1 MACILQAMFEH
12 STSSNQHQRLA
23 RLPGLSGTSFNGTH
37 LNFDWPRRFT
47 ALLAIAALSLLQACS
62 AVKLA
67 YNNAPEFGYWWLD
80 GYADFNE
87 SQTLKVRA
95 ELARL
100 QQWHR
105 TDELPKIADLLQKAQ
120 RLAEADLAA
129 GPVCALFAETRT
141 RFDAVTAQAES
152 AAVALAMSLSPEQI
166 AHIDHKLTK
175 VHDEWRNGWLKLT
188 PAERFDKR
196 FKSNVERS
204 EQFYGKLEERQ
215 RTVLRA
221 GLEASSFDVQLSYA
235 ERMRRKQDF
244 LQTLR
249 QVTGTGTGSA
259 AASKPSQAEVLTA
272 LRGYLGRTFNSP
284 NPAYRAYSQKLT
296 NESCA
301 LFAQIHNTTTP
312 EQRTRAV
319 RRLAEYGRD
328 AVELNGLR

>member
-1 MACILQAMFEH
+1 M
-12 STSSNQHQRLA
+12 
-23 RLPGLSGTSFNGTH
+23 
-37 LNFDWPRRFT
+37 
-47 ALLAIAALSLLQACS
+47 LLALAFLSLLQACS

-80 GYADFNE
+80 GYVDFNE

-105 TDELPKIADLLQKAQ
+105 TDELPKIAELLQKAQ

-152 AAVALAMSLSPEQI
+152 AAVTLAMSLTPEQI
-166 AHIDHKLTK
+166 ANIDHKLAK
-175 VHDEWRNGWLKLT
+175 VHAEWRNAWLKLT
-188 PAERFDKR
+188 PSERFDKR
-196 FKSNVERS
+196 FKSSVERS
-204 EQFYGKLEERQ
+204 EQFYGKLEDRQ
-215 RTVLRA
+215 LATLRA
-221 GLEASSFDVQLSYA
+221 GLETSTFDAQLSYS
-235 ERMRRKQDF
+235 ERLRRQQD
-244 LQTLR
+244 LLRTLR
-249 QVTGTGTGSA
+249 QVAGPVTVTGTGASNA
-259 AASKPSQAEVLTA
+259 AASSSRQSQAEVLTA
-272 LRGYLGRTFNSP
+272 LRGYLARTFNSP
-284 NPAYRAYSQKLT
+284 NPAYRAYSSKLT

-312 EQRTRAV
+312 EQRTRAA
-319 RRLAEYGRD
+319 RRLADYGRD

>member
-1 MACILQAMFEH
+1 M
-12 STSSNQHQRLA
+12 
-23 RLPGLSGTSFNGTH
+23 
-37 LNFDWPRRFT
+37 LNISKRCG
-47 ALLAIAALSLLQACS
+47 ALLVIVVVALLQGCS
-62 AVKLA
+62 AIKLA

-105 TDELPKIADLLQKAQ
+105 TEELPKIAGLLQKGQ
-120 RLAEADLAA
+120 RLAETDMTA
-129 GPVCALFAETRT
+129 GAVCSLFAETRA
-141 RFDAVTAQAES
+141 RFDAATGQTEAV
-152 AAVALAMSLSPEQI
+152 AVALAMSLTQEQI
-166 AHIDHKLTK
+166 THIDNKLAK
-175 VHDEWRNGWLKLT
+175 VLAEYRNDWLKLT
-188 PAERFDKR
+188 PAERFEKR

-204 EQFYGKLEERQ
+204 EQFYGKLDERQ

-221 GLEASSFDVQLSYA
+221 GLETSSFDVQASYT
-235 ERMRRKQDF
+235 ERLRRQQDL

-249 QVTGTGTGSA
+249 QITGNANGTGTGTGTSSGNGSA
-259 AASKPSQAEVLTA
+259 GASPPKPAQAEVLAA
-272 LRGYLGRTFNSP
+272 LRGYLDRSFYSP
-284 NPAYRAYSQKLT
+284 NPAYRAYGQRLT

-319 RRLAEYGRD
+319 RRLADYGRD
-328 AVELNGLR
+328 ALELNALR

>member
-1 MACILQAMFEH
+1 MACILQAMRKISKAFPTPF
-12 STSSNQHQRLA
+12 TSEF
-23 RLPGLSGTSFNGTH
+23 TT
-37 LNFDWPRRFT
+37 RFPL
-47 ALLAIAALSLLQACS
+47 LLAIMALSLLQACS
-62 AVKLA
+62 AIKLA

-80 GYADFNE
+80 GYVDFTE

-120 RLAEADLAA
+120 RLADTDLAP

-141 RFDAVTAQAES
+141 RFDAVTLQAEP
-152 AAVALAMSLSPEQI
+152 AAVALATSLSPEQI
-166 AHIDHKLTK
+166 AHIDRKLTK
-175 VHDEWRNGWLKLT
+175 VHQEYRDDWLKLT

-196 FKSNVERS
+196 FKANVERS

-221 GLEASSFDVQLSYA
+221 GLEASSFDVQASYT
-235 ERMRRKQDF
+235 ERLRRQQDF

-249 QVTGTGTGSA
+249 QVAGKTNQT
-259 AASKPSQAEVLTA
+259 EVLAT
-272 LRGYLGRTFNSP
+272 LRGYLDRSINSP
-284 NPAYRAYSQKLT
+284 NPTYRAYSNKLT

-301 LFAQIHNTTTP
+301 LFAQIHNTTSP

-319 RRLAEYGRD
+319 RRLADYARD
-328 AVELNGLR
+328 AMELNGQR